1 MVSTDAHMLPRRWS
15 HVAAV
20 TCALMGA
27 LCLRVAFAPSPQ
39 HWMILVAPAAI
50 LALLTV
56 IISMPQTGSFP
67 SELSWVAGLASL
79 YILSAV
85 CLGDCA
91 QWLGVDQIG
100 LGLFSIATA
109 SLGVVL
115 PPVNRAS
122 INQKTD

>member
-1 MVSTDAHMLPRRWS
+1 MDSTDAHMRPTRWS
-15 HVAAV
+15 HVATV
-20 TCALMGA
+20 TCVLMGA
-27 LCLRVAFAPSPQ
+27 LCLRVVFAPSPQ
-39 HWMILVAPAAI
+39 HWMIVVAPAAI

-56 IISMPQTGSFP
+56 VISVPQTGLFP
-67 SELSWVAGLASL
+67 AELSWVAGLASL

-115 PPVNRAS
+115 PPVNRTS